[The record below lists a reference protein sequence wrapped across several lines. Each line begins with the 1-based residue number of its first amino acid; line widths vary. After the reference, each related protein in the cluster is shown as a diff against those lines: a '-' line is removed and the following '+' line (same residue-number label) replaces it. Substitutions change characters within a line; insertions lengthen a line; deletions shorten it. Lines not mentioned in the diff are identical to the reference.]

1 LRFALSMFEQLKQIW
16 RPYLYGMLGA
26 VTLAFIVAA
35 VGGLFVDAMV
45 GQPARSSEYV
55 VATITV
61 ITAVALGVLA
71 RSSIVSTLSN
81 MLHYFVRHRGHD

>member
-1 LRFALSMFEQLKQIW
+1 MFEQLKQIW

-26 VTLAFIVAA
+26 VTLALIVAA
-35 VGGLFVDAMV
+35 VGGLFVGTMV
-45 GQPARSSEYV
+45 EQPARSSEYV

-61 ITAVALGVLA
+61 IAAVELVLA

-81 MLHYFVRHRGHD
+81 MLQYFVRRRGHD

>member
-1 LRFALSMFEQLKQIW
+1 MRYALSMFEQLKQIW

-26 VTLAFIVAA
+26 VTLALIVAA
-35 VGGLFVDAMV
+35 VGGLFVGTMV
-45 GQPARSSEYV
+45 EQSARPSEYV

-61 ITAVALGVLA
+61 IAAVALGVLA